1 MSCERLG
8 VSTRSAVPKRFG
20 CWTKFAILS
29 PSTGRTAL
37 RVEKTKRAGITLITF
52 VYIAIYFL
60 CSGDS
65 KGGGGL
71 GGPCPPPDFCLGSPF
86 GPRRFFLNFP
96 FKFVWLTYVG
106 LPNTFCKNTGH
117 FVNSSRS
124 KLGRNS

>member
-65 KGGGGL
+65 KGGEGL
-71 GGPCPPPDFCLGSPF
+71 GGPCPPQIFALAPRLAPPDFFLISRLSSF
-86 GPRRFFLNFP
+86 G
-96 FKFVWLTYVG
+96 
-106 LPNTFCKNTGH
+106 
-117 FVNSSRS
+117 
-124 KLGRNS
+124 